1 MMAVVSRFLLFL
13 FVWSPF
19 KGLLCLEDGGERF
32 WRDEH
37 GRGDDDWG
45 GQREESEGP
54 HSRVPDDVDLF
65 ALAIRHR
72 WLCLVSPSSAF
83 FFPHLFRRK
92 EGTPNGD
99 IRDFHSQIRQKRRE
113 QRKAS

>member
-19 KGLLCLEDGGERF
+19 KGPLCLEDGGERF

-45 GQREESEGP
+45 GQRDESEGP

-65 ALAIRHR
+65 ALAIRHH
-72 WLCLVSPSSAF
+72 WLCLVSPF
-83 FFPHLFRRK
+83 ECLFLSPPFQEKGRNTK
-92 EGTPNGD
+92 W
-99 IRDFHSQIRQKRRE
+99 
-113 QRKAS
+113 